1 MTPNTHKVGAMANRV
16 VLITGGAR
24 GIGSAACRLFST
36 KNYDILFTYN
46 RSKESAEELHKNLT
60 TACHVEKLLVDVSR
74 QDEVKGLFEF
84 CAVKFGRLDV
94 LVNCASYSSSTGW
107 DIKPQQI
114 DWTEWQKTIE
124 TDVKGTM
131 LCSHAAY
138 EMMRE
143 QGGKIINFSSSAALY
158 GDAPTYFYAAAKS
171 AMVGITKTMA
181 RIFAPTVQVNCVAPG
196 SIATDW
202 ITKWKLTPQ
211 DLEAISH
218 ESPSGRIGKP
228 EEVAELVAF
237 LASPECTYM
246 TGQTF
251 VIDGGIYMP

>member
-1 MTPNTHKVGAMANRV
+1 MANRV
-16 VLITGGAR
+16 LLVTGGAR
-24 GIGSAACRLFST
+24 GIGAAVCRLFST
-36 KNYDILFTYN
+36 RNYDILFTYN
-46 RSKESAEELHKNLT
+46 RSKESAEELQKELSSLS
-60 TACHVEKLLVDVSR
+60 HVEMLQVDVSR
-74 QDEVKGLFEF
+74 HDEVKALFEF
-84 CAVKFGRLDV
+84 CTVKFGRLDV
-94 LVNCASYSSSTGW
+94 LVNCASYSSRSGW

-114 DWTEWQKTIE
+114 DWTEWQNTID

-131 LCSHAAY
+131 LCSHSAY
-138 EMMRE
+138 ELMRD

-158 GDAPTYFYAAAKS
+158 GDVPTYFYTAAKS
-171 AMVGITKTMA
+171 AIVGITRTMA
-181 RIFAPTVQVNCVAPG
+181 RMFAPTVQVNCVAPG

-202 ITKWKLTPQ
+202 ITKWKLTPKE
-211 DLEAISH
+211 LEDISH

>member
-1 MTPNTHKVGAMANRV
+1 MANRV

-24 GIGSAACRLFST
+24 GIGAAACQLFST
-36 KNYDILFTYN
+36 RNYDILFTYN
-46 RSKESAEELHKNLT
+46 HSRESAEQLSETLSAL
-60 TACHVEKLLVDVSR
+60 CHVENLQVDVSR
-74 QDEVKGLFEF
+74 PDDVKGLFEF
-84 CAVKFGRLDV
+84 CTVKFGRLDV
-94 LVNCASYSSSTGW
+94 LVNCASHSSSSGW
-107 DIKPQQI
+107 NIRPQQI
-114 DWTEWQKTIE
+114 NWTEWQKTIE

-131 LCSHAAY
+131 LCSHVAY

-143 QGGKIINFSSSAALY
+143 LGGKIINFSSSAALY
-158 GDAPTYFYAAAKS
+158 GDAPTYFYTAAKS
-171 AMVGITKTMA
+171 AIVGITRTMA
-181 RIFAPTVQVNCVAPG
+181 RMFAPTVQVNCVAPG

-211 DLEAISH
+211 DLEAISR

>member
-1 MTPNTHKVGAMANRV
+1 MANRV
-16 VLITGGAR
+16 LLVTGGAR
-24 GIGSAACRLFST
+24 GIGAAVCRLFST
-36 KNYDILFTYN
+36 RNYDILFTYN
-46 RSKESAEELHKNLT
+46 RSKESAEELQKELSSLS
-60 TACHVEKLLVDVSR
+60 HVEMLQVDVSR
-74 QDEVKGLFEF
+74 HDEVKALFEF
-84 CAVKFGRLDV
+84 CTVKFGRLDV
-94 LVNCASYSSSTGW
+94 LVNCASYSSRSGW

-114 DWTEWQKTIE
+114 DWTEWQNTID

-131 LCSHAAY
+131 LCSHSAY
-138 EMMRE
+138 ELMCE

-158 GDAPTYFYAAAKS
+158 GDVPTYFYTAAKS
-171 AMVGITKTMA
+171 AIVGITRTMA
-181 RIFAPTVQVNCVAPG
+181 RMFAPTVQVNCVAPG

-202 ITKWKLTPQ
+202 ITKWKLTPKE
-211 DLEAISH
+211 LEDISH